1 MLSIFQAPVPIIS
14 VFSSC
19 LTPRI
24 MAIGLILTL
33 VSWSLSAFLVL
44 SQNWLQDDVFLEKE
58 GM

>member
-19 LTPRI
+19 LTLWA
-24 MAIGLILTL
+24 MVIGLILTQ
-33 VSWSLSAFLVL
+33 VSWSLSAFSVL
-44 SQNWLQDDVFLEKE
+44 SQNWLQDDASLEKE